1 MGQGMK
7 AMPFSNAAY
16 MIDVLESMELNVVVV
31 I

>member
-7 AMPFSNAAY
+7 AMPFFSAAY